1 MPSTKAY
8 SWTIQKYPKLLLK
21 ALSKL
26 HKEWHSLKKKKKKN
40 FIKAIELKLLSKN
53 NEFKELIYKK

>member
-26 HKEWHSLKKKKKKN
+26 HKEWHSLKKKKI